1 MEVLNETGWKIDEDR
16 VKRIVEF
23 VLEREGKEGEVSIAF
38 VGKEKMRELNEKF
51 RGKDYPTDV
60 LTFPYGDEMLG
71 EIIVCPEVVAEDAK
85 EYGISFEKELLIT
98 LVHSALHLC
107 GYDHERDPSKAEEMF
122 RKQDE
127 YVKELEG
134 IL

>member
-1 MEVLNETGWKIDEDR
+1 MEVLNETSWKIDEDW
-16 VKRIVEF
+16 VKKIVEF
-23 VLEREGKEGEVSIAF
+23 ILEREGKEGEVSIAF

-71 EIIVCPEVVAEDAK
+71 EIIVCPDVVEEDAK
-85 EYGISFEKELLIT
+85 EYGLSFEKELLIT
-98 LVHSALHLC
+98 LVHAALHLC
-107 GYDHERDPSKAEEMF
+107 GYDHERDSSRAEEMF

-127 YVKELEG
+127 YVKDLEG

>member
-1 MEVLNETGWKIDEDR
+1 MEVLNETDWKIDEDW
-16 VKRIVEF
+16 VKKIVEF
-23 VLEREGKEGEVSIAF
+23 VLEREGEEGEVSIAF

-71 EIIVCPEVVAEDAK
+71 EIIVCPDVVEEDSK
-85 EYGISFEKELLIT
+85 EYGLSFEKELLIT
-98 LVHSALHLC
+98 LVHAALHLC
-107 GYDHERDPSKAEEMF
+107 GYDHERDSSRAEEMF
-122 RKQDE
+122 KKQDE